1 MISLNAQSPNSFK
14 YQAIVRDKSGNL
26 ITNKIVNIQIS
37 ILQGNI
43 SGTVVYSE
51 KHYPTSSQFGLVNFE
66 IGKGTTISGSFSSID
81 WTHGP
86 YFVSI
91 GVNGNI
97 LGTSQ
102 LLSVPYAKYAEKSG
116 NGFSGNYNDLTN
128 KPAPYDGSWASISG
142 KPNFSNVDL
151 TGSYHDLS
159 ELPAIFNGNWSSLK
173 GLPSFATVAVSGKYT
188 DLLNTPF
195 IFSGNYMDLTH
206 KPTLFNGTWDSIKG
220 RPTFATVALSG
231 KYTDLLNT
239 PFIFSGNYAD
249 LTHKPT
255 LLTWDSIKGRPTFA
269 TVAVSG
275 KYTDLLNTPFIF
287 SGNYA
292 DLTHK
297 PALYNWTWDSIKG
310 RPIFAIVAVSG
321 KYTDLLN
328 TPFIFSGNYADLTHK
343 PILFNGTW
351 DSITGK
357 PTFSLVA
364 SSGNYNDLLNKP
376 SNLFSGNYIDLSNK
390 PTLFDGPWDS
400 IKGRPVF
407 SKVALTGNYSDLI
420 NRPALFSGNYSD
432 LLNPPILFSGNY
444 NDLTNKPILFDGT
457 WTSLFGKPSF
467 SAVALSGSYNDLST
481 KPNLF
486 NGTWSSLTGQP
497 TTLAGYGITDAMS
510 KSHVANGI
518 TTNQINNWNIA
529 FGWGDYSTKGY
540 AIASDYY
547 SKLDLLTNAASLV
560 HWANITSKPSSIS
573 GYGISDFMFTSP
585 SNNQLLKYSGGKWIN
600 WTPTY
605 GNQQLGLSGTTLA
618 IIGAGGN
625 TVPFTNWDTNSSD
638 DVTLSGTQTISGDK
652 TFSGTITTSATIMAT
667 NGLNAVNNKI
677 TNVKDP
683 VNGSDI
689 ATKLYI
695 DLLKAQLAA
704 LQVRYN
710 IILTHMDVTDYDGY
724 VYKTV
729 TIGTQ
734 VWMAENLRTTH
745 YMNGDPIATTS
756 PLNLNIS
763 DTIAFP
769 EPKYTW
775 PVFGDSA
782 NIPEYGRLY
791 TWWAAND
798 NRKVCPSGWHVP
810 SLDEFN
816 ILLTTAGGEQAGAN
830 LKDSGTA
837 HWVSPNTGNNSTG
850 FSWVGNGNRYPYGFR
865 VFKTYGCI
873 HTSTTSVYNNNIPY
887 HFHARNEY
895 TSVPL
900 DSALYHPKS
909 MGSAVRCLK
918 N

>member
-1 MISLNAQSPNSFK
+1 MISLHAQSPNSFK

-66 IGKGTTISGSFSSID
+66 IGKGTIISGSFTAID
-81 WTHGP
+81 WANGS

-91 GVNGNI
+91 GINGNI

-116 NGFSGNYNDLTN
+116 NGFSGNYNDLLN
-128 KPAPYDGSWASISG
+128 KPAPYAGSWTSITG
-142 KPNFSNVDL
+142 KPNFSNVAL
-151 TGSYHDLS
+151 TGNYNDLVDK
-159 ELPAIFNGNWSSLK
+159 PIFDATWNSLQGKPNFSSI
-173 GLPSFATVAVSGKYT
+173 SFSGKYN
-188 DLLNTPF
+188 DLVNQ
-195 IFSGNYMDLTH
+195 
-206 KPTLFNGTWDSIKG
+206 PTLFSGSYDDLINKPNIYDGTWISLK
-220 RPTFATVALSG
+220 
-231 KYTDLLNT
+231 
-239 PFIFSGNYAD
+239 
-249 LTHKPT
+249 
-255 LLTWDSIKGRPTFA
+255 
-269 TVAVSG
+269 
-275 KYTDLLNTPFIF
+275 
-287 SGNYA
+287 
-292 DLTHK
+292 
-297 PALYNWTWDSIKG
+297 
-310 RPIFAIVAVSG
+310 
-321 KYTDLLN
+321 
-328 TPFIFSGNYADLTHK
+328 
-343 PILFNGTW
+343 
-351 DSITGK
+351 GK
-357 PTFSLVA
+357 PTFSVFA
-364 SSGNYNDLLNKP
+364 TSGSYTDLSNKP
-376 SNLFSGNYIDLSNK
+376 SKLFSGNYIDLSNK
-390 PTLFDGPWDS
+390 PKLFDGTWAS
-400 IKGRPVF
+400 
-407 SKVALTGNYSDLI
+407 LTGKPILVKVDTTGSYLDLI
-420 NRPALFSGNYSD
+420 NRPALFSENYSD
-432 LLNPPILFSGNY
+432 LLFPPTLFSGNY

-467 SAVALSGSYNDLST
+467 SAVAISGSYNDLSN
-481 KPNLF
+481 KPDLF

-573 GYGISDFMFTSP
+573 GYGISDFMFTST
-585 SNNQLLKYSGGKWIN
+585 SDNQLLKYSGGKWIN

-605 GNQQLGLSGTTLA
+605 GNQQLGLSGNTLA
-618 IIGAGGN
+618 ITGAGGS

-638 DVTLSGTQTISGDK
+638 DVTLAGTQTISGDK

-689 ATKLYI
+689 ASKLYI

-710 IILTHMDVTDYDGY
+710 IILTHMVTDYDGY
-724 VYKTV
+724 IYKTV

-756 PLNLNIS
+756 PLDLNIS
-763 DTIAFP
+763 DTLNYP

-775 PVFGDSA
+775 PVNGKSA

-798 NRKVCPSGWHVP
+798 SRKVCPSGWHVP

-830 LKDSGTA
+830 LKDSDTA

-873 HTSTTSVYNNNIPY
+873 HTSTISVYNKAIPY

-900 DSALYHPKS
+900 DTALYHPKS

>member
-1 MISLNAQSPNSFK
+1 MISLHAQSPNSFK

-66 IGKGTTISGSFSSID
+66 IGKGTIISGSFTAID
-81 WTHGP
+81 WANGS

-91 GVNGNI
+91 GINGNI

-116 NGFSGNYNDLTN
+116 NGFSGNYNDLLN
-128 KPAPYDGSWASISG
+128 KPAVYAGSWTSITG
-142 KPNFSNVDL
+142 KPNFSNVAL
-151 TGSYHDLS
+151 TGNYNDLVDK
-159 ELPAIFNGNWSSLK
+159 PIFDATWNSLQGKPNFSSI
-173 GLPSFATVAVSGKYT
+173 SFSGKYN
-188 DLLNTPF
+188 DLVNQ
-195 IFSGNYMDLTH
+195 
-206 KPTLFNGTWDSIKG
+206 PTLFSGSYDDLINKPNIYDGTWISLK
-220 RPTFATVALSG
+220 
-231 KYTDLLNT
+231 
-239 PFIFSGNYAD
+239 
-249 LTHKPT
+249 
-255 LLTWDSIKGRPTFA
+255 
-269 TVAVSG
+269 
-275 KYTDLLNTPFIF
+275 
-287 SGNYA
+287 
-292 DLTHK
+292 
-297 PALYNWTWDSIKG
+297 
-310 RPIFAIVAVSG
+310 
-321 KYTDLLN
+321 
-328 TPFIFSGNYADLTHK
+328 
-343 PILFNGTW
+343 
-351 DSITGK
+351 GK
-357 PTFSLVA
+357 PTFSVFA
-364 SSGNYNDLLNKP
+364 TSGSYTDLSNKP
-376 SNLFSGNYIDLSNK
+376 SKLFSGNYIDLSNK
-390 PTLFDGPWDS
+390 PKLFDGTWAS
-400 IKGRPVF
+400 
-407 SKVALTGNYSDLI
+407 LTGKPILVKVDTTGSYLDLI
-420 NRPALFSGNYSD
+420 NRPALFSENYSD
-432 LLNPPILFSGNY
+432 LLFPPTLFSGNY

-540 AIASDYY
+540 VIASDYY

-573 GYGISDFMFTSP
+573 GYGISDFMFTNTSD
-585 SNNQLLKYSGGKWIN
+585 NQLLKYSGGKWIN

-605 GNQQLGLSGTTLA
+605 GNQQLGLSGNTLA
-618 IIGAGGN
+618 ITGAGGN

-652 TFSGTITTSATIMAT
+652 TFIGTITTSATIMAT

-689 ATKLYI
+689 ASKLYI

-710 IILTHMDVTDYDGY
+710 IILTHMVTDYDGY
-724 VYKTV
+724 IYKTV

-756 PLNLNIS
+756 PLDLNIS
-763 DTIAFP
+763 DTINYP

-775 PVFGDSA
+775 PVYGDSA

-798 NRKVCPSGWHVP
+798 SRKVCPSGWHVP

-830 LKDSGTA
+830 LKDSDTA

-873 HTSTTSVYNNNIPY
+873 HTSTISVYNKAIPY

-900 DSALYHPKS
+900 DTALYHPKS